1 MSGHLVLLILNVCN
15 KSLFSFFFSLR
26 SSSFRNGLGGY
37 ARRMYDGGNLTCDTV
52 ASTNHVIFSIELFL
66 KNALKIAIGL
76 MEEHQ

>member
-1 MSGHLVLLILNVCN
+1 
-15 KSLFSFFFSLR
+15 
-26 SSSFRNGLGGY
+26 
-37 ARRMYDGGNLTCDTV
+37 MYDGGNLTCDTV